1 MPAPSSTPTDAVRA
15 DGVSRSF
22 AGGIRALDGVRF
34 ALSAGTLTALIG
46 GNGSGKSTLLKLIH
60 GALVADSGELRVMG
74 LDPRRDRAALRPL
87 TGYAGQDVA
96 LDPEM
101 TGWETL
107 RLFHAL
113 RGLPRSERD
122 GCLGRVVDEA
132 GLEPFV
138 QRRVGTWS
146 GGERQ
151 RLHLGLEMMHGP
163 RLLLLDEPT
172 TSLDP
177 RGRAELWRRLA
188 AWRDEGNT
196 VIVATHD
203 LADAGA
209 HCDRVLLLH
218 SGRLVADGS
227 PAELVAAHARARVA
241 VTFERPASEA
251 DVAGLRESIA
261 ALPEVADAS
270 VDASGVTLW
279 RANHSPIEP
288 LLHLLEA
295 RGIAFRGLV
304 RDEPDLAA
312 AYFRLTGSAPGSP
325 PRPGR
330 GGGRG
335 GGGGGGRGGG
345 RRG

>member
-15 DGVSRSF
+15 DGVCRSF
-22 AGGIRALDGVRF
+22 AGGIEALAGVSF
-34 ALSAGTLTALIG
+34 ALATETLTALIG

-60 GALVADSGELRVMG
+60 GALEADSGELRVMD
-74 LDPRRDRAALRPL
+74 LHPRRDRAALRPL

-113 RGLPRSERD
+113 RGLPRRERD
-122 GCLGRVVDEA
+122 GCLARVVDDA

-138 QRRVGTWS
+138 RRRVGTWS

-177 RGRAELWRRLA
+177 RGRDELWRRLA
-188 AWRDEGNT
+188 AFRDEGNT

-203 LADAGA
+203 LGEAAA

-218 SGRLVADGS
+218 SGRLLADGS
-227 PAELVAAHARARVA
+227 PRELVAAHARARVA
-241 VTFERPASEA
+241 VTFERPAGEA
-251 DVAGLRESIA
+251 DVAALRESID
-261 ALPEVADAS
+261 ALPDVADAS

-279 RANHSPIEP
+279 RATHPPIEP

-312 AYFRLTGSAPGSP
+312 AYFRLTGRAPGSP

-330 GGGRG
+330 GGGG

>member
-1 MPAPSSTPTDAVRA
+1 MPAPSSTPTEAVRA
-15 DGVSRSF
+15 DRVSRSF
-22 AGGIRALDGVRF
+22 AGGIRALDGVSF
-34 ALSAGTLTALIG
+34 ALPAGTLTALVG

-60 GALVADSGELRVMG
+60 GTLVADSGSLRVMN
-74 LDPRRDRAALRPL
+74 LDPRRDRAALRPI

-113 RGLPRSERD
+113 SGLPRRERD
-122 GCLGRVVDEA
+122 GCLARVVDDA

-138 QRRVGTWS
+138 HRRVGTWS

-151 RLHLGLEMMHGP
+151 RLHLGLEMMHAP

-177 RGRAELWRRLA
+177 RARAELWRRLA
-188 AWRDEGNT
+188 AWCDEGNT
-196 VIVATHD
+196 VVVATHD

-218 SGRLVADGS
+218 AGHLLADGS
-227 PAELVAAHARARVA
+227 PQDLVAAHARARVA
-241 VTFERPASEA
+241 VTFERPASDA
-251 DVAGLRESIA
+251 DVAGLRESID

-270 VDASGVTLW
+270 VDASGVTLC
-279 RANHSPIEP
+279 RANHPPIEP

-325 PRPGR
+325 RRPG
-330 GGGRG
+330 GGGG